1 MSGKANYPSVG
12 SQYKLQWN
20 YLFATDH
27 QLRNFIIDFI
37 KAHPPKVTEYQLFS
51 HIENERPQ
59 FFDSCS
65 QSPCLFKKH
74 FKLFNLLYA
83 IDDQLILEGMKLNI
97 SALDISLI
105 SNPTSNTQVGEFD
118 VLRDFYLDEK
128 NFDLDE
134 SEISKMLE
142 LFWRKILANQD
153 LSQYL
158 KVLQIS
164 QNENLDRNKVKR
176 QFNKLALEL
185 HPDRGGSAAQFS
197 ELRNAFKQV
206 MLTLK

>member
-1 MSGKANYPSVG
+1 LSVKVNYPSVG
-12 SQYKLQWN
+12 SQFKLQWN
-20 YLFATDH
+20 YLFATDY

-37 KAHPPKVTEYQLFS
+37 KAHPPKVTEYQLLS

-65 QSPCLFKKH
+65 QRPCLFKKH

-97 SALDISLI
+97 SALNISLI
-105 SNPTSNTQVGEFD
+105 SNSTSKTQVGEFD
-118 VLRDFYLDEK
+118 LLRDFYLDEK

-134 SEISKMLE
+134 SEISEMLE

-164 QNENLDRNKVKR
+164 QNENFDRNKVKR
-176 QFNKLALEL
+176 QFNKLAFEL

-206 MLTLK
+206 MRTLK

>member
-1 MSGKANYPSVG
+1 M
-12 SQYKLQWN
+12 
-20 YLFATDH
+20 
-27 QLRNFIIDFI
+27 
-37 KAHPPKVTEYQLFS
+37 
-51 HIENERPQ
+51 
-59 FFDSCS
+59 
-65 QSPCLFKKH
+65 
-74 FKLFNLLYA
+74 
-83 IDDQLILEGMKLNI
+83 
-97 SALDISLI
+97 
-105 SNPTSNTQVGEFD
+105 
-118 VLRDFYLDEK
+118 LRDFYLDEK

-206 MLTLK
+206 MRTLK